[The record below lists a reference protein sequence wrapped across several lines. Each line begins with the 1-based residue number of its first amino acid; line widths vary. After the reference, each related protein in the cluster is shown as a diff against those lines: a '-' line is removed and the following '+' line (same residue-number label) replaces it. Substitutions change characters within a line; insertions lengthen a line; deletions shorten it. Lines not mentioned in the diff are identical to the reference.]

1 MERSD
6 VTFWV
11 LIHDFTCQ
19 VSLCLS
25 LWTAF
30 AFGEIFTW
38 LWGEKKTRKQRG
50 NGEGKGKVWG
60 DFDKNSVGDFISL
73 NRATWLVGLVGLE
86 E

>member
-1 MERSD
+1 M
-6 VTFWV
+6 F
-11 LIHDFTCQ
+11 
-19 VSLCLS
+19 VSLDC
-25 LWTAF
+25 F
-30 AFGEIFTW
+30 CF
-38 LWGEKKTRKQRG
+38 WGDLHLAVGGKKKTRKQRG